1 MASKPLRPC
10 NHAGCGVLTRD
21 GWCDKHKPREQRKAS
36 AGYHGWYMLPI
47 WTDRLRPTQ
56 LLREPYCRECA
67 RQYPPSDPRHRTPAT
82 VVDHIVPHCGDWDVF
97 IDSTNLQSLCKRH
110 HDIKTAQ
117 EQREKRR
124 F

>member
-21 GWCDKHKPREQRKAS
+21 GWCNKHKPREQRKAS

-47 WTDRLRPTQ
+47 WTDRLRPAQ
-56 LLREPYCRECA
+56 LLREPFCRECA

-82 VVDHIVPHCGDWDVF
+82 VVDHVVPHCGDWDVF
-97 IDSTNLQSLCKRH
+97 IDPDDLQSLCKRH

-117 EQREKRR
+117 EQRDKRR